1 MRGYKNQYAGFTLAE
16 VLITLGI
23 IGVVAAMTI
32 PTLISKY
39 RHKEYE
45 TRFKKANSMLA
56 QATSDLP
63 IEYGSCDASNA
74 QSLNDYIFGK
84 LKSVNS
90 GSLRSNDISYK
101 DKFKTYSLQN
111 TTSVIHPNCFDSSAN
126 QGAYNYIVTPD
137 GITFSFCTNNSVGN
151 SISVDING
159 VNKGPNAF
167 GHDLFF
173 FRILPDDCKLS
184 YWQSQWR
191 DCTDD
196 EKCDEYFQWTDG
208 VCSKSSKA
216 GDNGFAC
223 TSYAIANKCPDDDGK
238 GYWDCLP

>member
-1 MRGYKNQYAGFTLAE
+1 MRGYKNRNNGFTLAE

-23 IGVVAAMTI
+23 IGVVVAMTM

-39 RHKEYE
+39 KHKEYE
-45 TRFKKANSMLA
+45 TRFKKAYSMLA
-56 QATSDLP
+56 QATYDLP
-63 IEYGSCDASNA
+63 IEYGRCDATNA
-74 QSLNDYIFGK
+74 QSINDYVFGK
-84 LKSVNS
+84 LKNINS
-90 GSLRSNDISYK
+90 GSFRLNGMSYK
-101 DKFKTYSLQN
+101 GNFKTYSLEN
-111 TTSVIHPNCFDSSAN
+111 TTSVIHPNCFDRASN
-126 QGAYNYIVTPD
+126 QGSYNYIVTPD
-137 GITFSFCTNNSVGN
+137 GITFSFCTNYTVGN

-159 VNKGPNAF
+159 INKGPNAF

-173 FRILPDDCKLS
+173 FRILMDDCRLS

-191 DCTDD
+191 DCTNE

-223 TSYAIANKCPDDDGK
+223 TSYAVANKCPDDSGK
-238 GYWDCLP
+238 SYWDCLP